1 MLVKSIQS
9 ADFILLVKSG
19 IIIGFIIPVLT
30 GVTSAPSCCNF
41 AINSFV
47 LILLLLFF
55 NALEFSNFLPSSSA
69 SIFSVIASIYGT
81 VIFLPNS
88 GLFSKKSSLSFS
100 ETTSPTTIIAG
111 DVSFAFSIFSPISA
125 SVPIHLRCA
134 ASVPFDMTAAGV
146 SALRPAFMSPAAMLF
161 TCASPIKNTQV
172 IDSSVRR
179 E

>member
-9 ADFILLVKSG
+9 ADFILLIKSG

-41 AINSFV
+41 DINSFV
-47 LILLLLFF
+47 PAI
-55 NALEFSNFLPSSSA
+55 
-69 SIFSVIASIYGT
+69 VSIYGT

-88 GLFSKKSSLSFS
+88 GLFSKKSSLSFN

-172 IDSSVRR
+172 IVSSVRR

>member
-1 MLVKSIQS
+1 MLVKTIQS
-9 ADFILLVKSG
+9 ADLTLSANSG
-19 IIIGFIIPVLT
+19 IITGLIMPVLT

-47 LILLLLFF
+47 L
-55 NALEFSNFLPSSSA
+55 
-69 SIFSVIASIYGT
+69 IYGT

-111 DVSFAFSIFSPISA
+111 DVSFASSIFSPISA

-134 ASVPFDMTAAGV
+134 ASVPFDITAAGV
-146 SALRPAFMSPAAMLF
+146 SALRPAFISPATMLF
-161 TCASPIKNTQV
+161 TCARPIKNTQV
-172 IDSSVRR
+172 IVSSVRR